1 MGMVEEFNKVDQSLG
16 SEEFKKENFGKYAK
30 KYEYQ
35 SIVRTPPTDEDEEV
49 TRPPYMKLKLDLTWP
64 DSNVKTEVFSSE
76 LLDSGK
82 RQRKKLDVETVTDF
96 ASHMPYMCKFRPVF
110 RPVKMWAHQ
119 SKMKDPGYGI
129 VFKLIKVE
137 VEPSNNGNSAYQ
149 NYLQGDVFV
158 DDEEDDVPT
167 QSVSAAPTQKVAAPT
182 VAQDDESEDSES
194 SDSSDDDS
202 DEEPVVKKSTSKK
215 SSGKK

>member
-1 MGMVEEFNKVDQSLG
+1 MNDPEVAKMVEEFKKIDEVLG
-16 SEEFKKENFGKYAK
+16 GEDFKKENFGKYAK
-30 KYEYQ
+30 KYGYQ
-35 SIVRTPPTDEDEEV
+35 SIVRLPLEDEDAEV
-49 TRPPYMKLKLDLTWP
+49 TRPAYMKLKLDLTWP

-96 ASHMPYMCKFRPVF
+96 ANHMNYMCKFRPVF

-137 VEPSNNGNSAYQ
+137 VEPSNNSNSVYQ

-158 DDEEDDVPT
+158 DDEDDVAT
-167 QSVSAAPTQKVAAPT
+167 QPATQLNTKVEAPSVKASAPTKASV
-182 VAQDDESEDSES
+182 EE
-194 SDSSDDDS
+194 SDDDS
-202 DEEPVVKKSTSKK
+202 
-215 SSGKK
+215 